1 MGVLDTRRKAAGRPL
16 FWLFLSALYRASF
29 SAELSYSVLEE
40 LKPGA
45 FVGDIAKAL
54 GLNIP
59 MLVNRNPRVMS
70 ESYAKYFDVNASGV
84 LVVRQTMDRESLC
97 GLTLTCSLTVQLVL
111 QNPLEL
117 HRVVVEIVDVNDN
130 SPQFPSGNI
139 YLEVS
144 EAAAPGSRFGL
155 DSAQD
160 LYVDINSLRTF
171 TLSPNDCFILKL
183 ESKSDGS
190 KFPELL
196 LDKPLDREKQAVFH
210 LLLTTAD
217 GRQPQKS
224 GTTSVVIDILDVNDN
239 APVFDQPIKTVSL
252 FENSPQGT
260 LVTKLN
266 ASDADYGHNG
276 KISYL
281 FSKYTSETALKLFTV
296 DPKSGEIRVKG
307 EVDYEMSDIYDITV
321 QARDRGTPAMECSCH
336 IKIKIIDVND
346 NSPKIII
353 NSLSK
358 MIQEDVESGTVIA
371 LISVRDMDAGRNGEV
386 NVHIPP
392 GLPFRLISPFEE
404 HYTLVTDGPL
414 DLEAVS
420 EYTITVTATDS
431 GSPPRSAQQFFVIT
445 LSDVNDNAPLF
456 SQSSY
461 SVDIVE
467 NNAPG
472 ALILTVSAFDQD
484 LGQNAHLSFT
494 VLESEVQ
501 GSPVSSFVYINS
513 ENGNLYAVRALD
525 HEQMNVFWVQVQV
538 RDAGTPVQSSNVT
551 VHVFVIDENDHSPA
565 LIYPAPPPDGVLQ
578 LSVPRSASKGHLVNR
593 VVCVDQDSGHN
604 AWLFYSLSGRD
615 ADLFHVGAHSGEV
628 RTARRFEEED
638 IMFTIIVLVQDNGM
652 PALST
657 SVPVNITVSEKGTDA
672 SSQIRRAPSRQ
683 QSGGSGLTL
692 ALIGCLT
699 CVSVVCLVA
708 IVAMVMRWMR
718 YRGYLTCLGLG
729 TRQAFHSQSHKD
741 LHLQLNKDGP
751 LRYMKVVVGPQEPH
765 THTCR
770 PCYPTLSSSD
780 RDFVFVKTPMMNQNT
795 LSVTLT
801 NKHTSKAKKQKPP
814 NNDWRFTQQGQ
825 RPGPSGQYRLVPHY
839 TTQRSNNTGTTD
851 RQNNG
856 TYRYSTSTQQR
867 WTPYGKARAGPHPE
881 GAGGA
886 IVGTGPWPNPPT
898 EAEQLQALMAA
909 ANEVSEATATLGPR
923 YNAQFPMQH
932 VPDYRQNV
940 YIPGS
945 TATLTANPQQMMPQP
960 ALQGPPQAIPQV
972 DVPNAAQTPASKK
985 KSTKKD
991 KK

>member
-16 FWLFLSALYRASF
+16 FCLFLSALYRASF

-70 ESYAKYFDVNASGV
+70 ESNAKYFDVNASGV
-84 LVVRQTMDRESLC
+84 LVVRQTMDREILC
-97 GLTLTCSLTVQLVL
+97 GLTLTCFLTVQLVL

-144 EAAAPGSRFGL
+144 EAAAPGTRFGL

-224 GTTSVVIDILDVNDN
+224 GTTSLVIDILDVNDN
-239 APVFDQPIKTVSL
+239 APVFDQPFKTVSL

-260 LVTKLN
+260 LVTQLN

-281 FSKYTSETALKLFTV
+281 FSKYTSETVLKLFTL
-296 DPKSGEIRVKG
+296 DTKSGEIRVKG
-307 EVDYEMSDIYDITV
+307 EVDYEMSHIYDITV

-336 IKIKIIDVND
+336 IQIKIIDVND

-358 MIQEDVESGTVIA
+358 MVQEDVESGTVIA
-371 LISVRDMDAGRNGEV
+371 LISIRDMDAGRNGEV
-386 NVHIPP
+386 NVHIPH

-414 DLEAVS
+414 DREAVS
-420 EYTITVTATDS
+420 EYTIIVTATDF

-461 SVDIVE
+461 SVDIAE
-467 NNAPG
+467 NNGPG

-494 VLESEVQ
+494 ILESEVQ
-501 GSPVSSFVYINS
+501 SSPVSSFVYINS

-565 LIYPAPPPDGVLQ
+565 LIYPAPSPDGVLQ

-615 ADLFHVGAHSGEV
+615 AGLFHVGAHSGEV
-628 RTARRFEEED
+628 RTALRFEEED
-638 IMFTIIVLVQDNGM
+638 ITFTIIVLVQDNGM

-672 SSQIRRAPSRQ
+672 SSQIRSAPSRQ

-718 YRGYLTCLGLG
+718 YRGYLTWLGLG
-729 TRQAFHSQSHKD
+729 TRQALHSHSHKD

-765 THTCR
+765 THTYR

-825 RPGPSGQYRLVPHY
+825 RPGPS
-839 TTQRSNNTGTTD
+839 
-851 RQNNG
+851 G

-960 ALQGPPQAIPQV
+960 ALQGPPQAMPQV

>member
-1 MGVLDTRRKAAGRPL
+1 MGVLDVRRRAAGRPVL
-16 FWLFLSALYRASF
+16 WLFLSALYSASF

-45 FVGDIAKAL
+45 FVGDVAKAL
-54 GLNIP
+54 SLNVP
-59 MLVNRNPRVMS
+59 MLVNRNPRVVS
-70 ESYAKYFDVNASGV
+70 ESNAKYFDMNASGV
-84 LVVRQTMDRESLC
+84 LVVRQTMDRESIC

-139 YLEVS
+139 SLEVS
-144 EAAAPGSRFGL
+144 EAAAPGTRFRL
-155 DSAQD
+155 DSAQY
-160 LYVDINSLRTF
+160 LHVDINSLRTF

-210 LLLTTAD
+210 LLLTTVD
-217 GRQPQKS
+217 GRQPPKS

-252 FENSPQGT
+252 LENSPQGT

-266 ASDADYGHNG
+266 ASDADYGLNG

-281 FSKYTSETALKLFTV
+281 FSKYTSETVQKLFIV

-307 EVDYEMSDIYDITV
+307 EVDYEMADNYDITV

-358 MIQEDVESGTVIA
+358 MVQEDVESGTVIA
-371 LISVRDMDAGRNGEV
+371 LISIRDKDAGKNGEV
-386 NVHIPP
+386 DVHIPP
-392 GLPFRLISPFEE
+392 ELPFRLISPFEE

-414 DLEAVS
+414 DREAVS

-431 GSPPRSAQQFFVIT
+431 GSPPHSAQQSFVIA
-445 LSDVNDNAPLF
+445 LSDVNDNTPIF
-456 SQSSY
+456 SQFSY
-461 SVDIVE
+461 SVDITE
-467 NNAPG
+467 NNTPG

-484 LGQNAHLSFT
+484 LGQNAHLSFSI
-494 VLESEVQ
+494 LESEVQ

-513 ENGNLYAVRALD
+513 DNGNLYAMRALD

-578 LSVPRSASKGHLVNR
+578 LSVPHSASVGHLVNR
-593 VVCVDQDSGHN
+593 VVCVDPDSGHN

-615 ADLFHVGAHSGEV
+615 AGLFHVGAHSGEL

-638 IMFTIIVLVQDNGM
+638 ATFTIIVLVQDNGK

-657 SVPVNITVSEKGTDA
+657 SVPVNITVSEKGADT
-672 SSQIRRAPSRQ
+672 SSQVRRAPSRQ

-699 CVSVVCLVA
+699 CISVVCLVA
-708 IVAMVMRWMR
+708 IIAMVMRWMR
-718 YRGYLTCLGLG
+718 YRGYLTWLGLG
-729 TRQAFHSQSHKD
+729 TRQALHSRSHEH

-751 LRYMKVVVGPQEPH
+751 LRYVKVVGGPQEPY
-765 THTCR
+765 TRTYR

-780 RDFVFVKTPMMNQNT
+780 RDFVFVKTPKMNQNT

-825 RPGPSGQYRLVPHY
+825 RPGPSG
-839 TTQRSNNTGTTD
+839 
-851 RQNNG
+851 

-886 IVGTGPWPNPPT
+886 VVGTGPWPNPPT

-909 ANEVSEATATLGPR
+909 ANEVSDATATLGPR

-945 TATLTANPQQMMPQP
+945 TATLTANPQQMMPQQ
-960 ALQGPPQAIPQV
+960 ALQGPPQVIPQV
-972 DVPNAAQTPASKK
+972 DIPNAGQTPASKK